1 MEVTIEGNS
10 YKIKYTL
17 RALFIFENITG
28 KSFNVESSMEQFLF
42 YYAILLANNPGMT
55 MSFEDFIDAC
65 EPDAEGSQEIIKAF
79 SDLLSAQEKKMAMM
93 KGGEEEEVSGEK
105 KS

>member
-1 MEVTIEGNS
+1 MEVTIKGIA

-28 KSFNVESSMEQFLF
+28 KKFDVQSSMEQFLF
-42 YYAILLANNPGMT
+42 YSSILLANNPGMT

-65 EPDAEGSQEIIKAF
+65 EPDQPESADIIKAF
-79 SDLLSAQEKKMAMM
+79 SDLLEAQEKKMGIM
-93 KGGEEEEVSGEK
+93 KGGEDDEAGGEK